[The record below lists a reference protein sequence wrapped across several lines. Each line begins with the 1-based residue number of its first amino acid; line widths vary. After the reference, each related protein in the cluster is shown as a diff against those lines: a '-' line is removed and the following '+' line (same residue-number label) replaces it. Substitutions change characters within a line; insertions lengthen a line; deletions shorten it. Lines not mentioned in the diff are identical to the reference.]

1 MYKLTYKNFSPMLQ
15 NYLEYLRHTRWNMLI
30 GTQKFIPNKES
41 DNSSNSRFIKDVTLG
56 SFLIVPL
63 PFQKSKWRFLETTK
77 VSLKKNEI
85 LEKTTKGL
93 FISFLLTQYWQFQH
107 VVSNTEHYLMFIW
120 KVKFSLLN
128 ILVSSVY
135 KKVIHNSAHLK
146 PEIEATGLCKYE

>member
-15 NYLEYLRHTRWNMLI
+15 NYLEHLWHTRWNMLM

-77 VSLKKNEI
+77 VSLKKKRNSGKNYKGTVYQFSINSI
-85 LEKTTKGL
+85 LT
-93 FISFLLTQYWQFQH
+93 ISTRSFQH
-107 VVSNTEHYLMFIW
+107 WTLFDVYLKSQIFF
-120 KVKFSLLN
+120 VKYFS
-128 ILVSSVY
+128 I
-135 KKVIHNSAHLK
+135 
-146 PEIEATGLCKYE
+146 

>member
-15 NYLEYLRHTRWNMLI
+15 NYLEHLWHTRWNMLM

>member
-1 MYKLTYKNFSPMLQ
+1 MLQ
-15 NYLEYLRHTRWNMLI
+15 NYLEYLRHTRWNMLM

-146 PEIEATGLCKYE
+146 PEIEATDLCKYE

>member
-15 NYLEYLRHTRWNMLI
+15 NYLEYLRHTRWNMLM